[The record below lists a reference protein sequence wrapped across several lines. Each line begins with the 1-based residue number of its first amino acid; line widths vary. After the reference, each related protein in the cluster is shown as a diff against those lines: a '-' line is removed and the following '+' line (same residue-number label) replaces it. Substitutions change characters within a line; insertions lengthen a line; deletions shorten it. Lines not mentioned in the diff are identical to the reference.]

1 MNITVI
7 SYLFFSVFLLTGCTG
22 KVVKENGCID
32 ISDTTIVNDAESKL
46 IGFYE
51 LGATIAMKVVQ
62 GDYTSES
69 REIFAVILNPENLRL
84 SYGRDWS
91 LEKWENG
98 QWIRPRRK
106 VNILFFDDEI
116 ILPESDF
123 LCFSFPIEYYKI
135 TPGKYRISKSL
146 WNEREEIK
154 LAAEFEIQ

>member
-106 VNILFFDDEI
+106 VNILFLMMRSYFPNRTFFVSVSLLNI
-116 ILPESDF
+116 IRLLPVNIVY
-123 LCFSFPIEYYKI
+123 PNRYGM
-135 TPGKYRISKSL
+135 TGKR
-146 WNEREEIK
+146 
-154 LAAEFEIQ
+154 